1 MKKLVLI
8 LTALVVSSSLIAQ
21 TVEEKVESL
30 LQKMTL
36 EEKIGQ
42 MTQFTSSGDVTGPT
56 LRGNVE
62 KEVKAGNVGSLFN
75 AFKADYTRKLQKMAV
90 EETRLGIPL
99 LFGYDVIHGHRTIFP
114 IPLGEASSFD
124 LDAMEEAARIAAIEA
139 SAEGIHWTFAPMVD
153 VSRDPRWGRVM
164 EGAGEDTYYNNLVAK
179 ARVRGFQGDDLSKE
193 NTILACAKHFLA
205 YGAPIAG
212 RDYNTVDMSLQTL
225 HEVYLPPFKATVD
238 AGVETFMTSFNEI
251 NGTPSTANPY
261 LFKDIL
267 RDQWGFEGMVV
278 TDYTAINELVPHG
291 TAKDLAQAGVQALK
305 AGIDMDME
313 GAVFLETLKES
324 VEKGDVTEE
333 EINVAVRRILTLK
346 HKLGLFEDP
355 YRYSDTEREERLVLC
370 DEHKEKARDFARKS
384 IVLLKNENQVL
395 PLKLE
400 NKPKIAAI
408 GPLVKSKKDVL
419 GAWKAK
425 GSPKDAKS
433 LFEGLKGATRGKA
446 ELLYAQGCK
455 LDGDD
460 TSGFAEAIE
469 VANQSDVIILAIGE
483 ARTISGEAKSR
494 SDITIPGVQ
503 TELLA
508 ELKKTGKPVVVVLMN
523 GRPLALE
530 KEDELADALLETW
543 HLGTMAGPAIADVI
557 FGKYNPAGKLP
568 MTFPRNVGQVPIY
581 YNAKNTGR
589 PFDPEN
595 PSGYKSNYLDVPNSP
610 LYAFGYGLSYT
621 TFEYGEITLSSNTTD
636 GAPITA
642 SIEVTNTGDYDGEE
656 VVQMYIQDII
666 GKSTRPL
673 KELKGFEKIFLKK
686 GETKTVTFTIE
697 KEALTYFRWDMSE
710 GVEAGEFNVFI
721 GTSSD
726 QVKAASFT
734 LTKDYEVGKKN
745 YNPIQSK

>member
-1 MKKLVLI
+1 MKKFLLTV
-8 LTALVVSSSLIAQ
+8 TALFLGSALYAQ
-21 TVEEKVESL
+21 NIEEKVESL
-30 LQKMTL
+30 LKEMTL

-75 AFKADYTRKLQKMAV
+75 AFTASYTRKLQKMAV
-90 EETRLGIPL
+90 EDTRLGIPL
-99 LFGYDVIHGHRTIFP
+99 LFGYDVIHGHRTLFP

-124 LDAMEEAARIAAIEA
+124 LDAMEEAARIAAVEA

-179 ARVRGFQGDDLSKE
+179 ARVKGFQGDDLSKE

-251 NGTPSTANPY
+251 NGVPSTANPY

-267 RDQWGFEGMVV
+267 RDQWGFDGMVV

-291 TAKDLAQAGVQALK
+291 TAKDLAHAGVQALK

-355 YRYSDTEREERLVLC
+355 YRYSDEEREARVVLSK
-370 DEHKEKARDFARKS
+370 EHKQAARKIARKS
-384 IVLLKNENQVL
+384 IVLLKNDNQVL
-395 PLKLE
+395 PLDLE
-400 NKPKIAAI
+400 KQTKIAAI

-433 LFEGLKGATRGKA
+433 LFEGLKGATKGKA
-446 ELLYAQGCK
+446 ELLYAKGCDMK
-455 LDGDD
+455 SDD
-460 TSGFAEAIE
+460 KSGFAEAIE
-469 VANQSDVIILAIGE
+469 VANQSDVVVLAIGE
-483 ARTISGEAKSR
+483 PRTISGEAKSR
-494 SDITIPGVQ
+494 TDITIPGVQ
-503 TELLA
+503 TELLEA
-508 ELKKTGKPVVVVLMN
+508 LKETGKPIVVVLMN

-530 KEDELADALLETW
+530 KEDELADAILETW

-557 FGKYNPAGKLP
+557 FGKYNPGGKLP

-589 PFDPEN
+589 PFDPEK

-610 LYAFGYGLSYT
+610 LYPFGYGLSYT
-621 TFEYGEITLSSNTTD
+621 TFEYGEITLSSDKMTD
-636 GAPITA
+636 EAITA
-642 SIEVTNTGDYDGEE
+642 SIEVTNTGNYDGEE
-656 VVQMYIQDII
+656 VVQMYIQDVI

-673 KELKGFEKIFLKK
+673 KELKGFEKVFIKK
-686 GETKTVTFTIE
+686 GETKKITFTIE

-710 GVEAGEFNVFI
+710 GVEAGDFNVYI
-721 GTSSD
+721 GTNSD
-726 QVKAASFT
+726 DVKKASFN
-734 LTKDYEVGKKN
+734 LTKDYEASTN
-745 YNPIQSK
+745 YDPIGSK

>member
-1 MKKLVLI
+1 MNRILFT
-8 LTALVVSSSLIAQ
+8 LTALFLGSALYAQ
-21 TVEEKVESL
+21 NIEEKVESL
-30 LQKMTL
+30 LKEMTL

-75 AFKADYTRKLQKMAV
+75 AFKASYTRKLQKMAV

-99 LFGYDVIHGHRTIFP
+99 LFGYDVIHGHRTLFP

-124 LDAMEEAARIAAIEA
+124 LEAMEEAARIAAVEA

-179 ARVRGFQGDDLSKE
+179 ARVKGFQGDDLSKE

-251 NGTPSTANPY
+251 NGVPSTANPY

-267 RDQWGFEGMVV
+267 RDQWGFDGMVV

-291 TAKDLAQAGVQALK
+291 TAKDLAHAGVQALK

-355 YRYSDTEREERLVLC
+355 YRYSDEEREARVVLSK
-370 DEHKEKARDFARKS
+370 EHKQAARKIARKS
-384 IVLLKNENQVL
+384 IVLLKNDNQVL
-395 PLKLE
+395 PLDLE
-400 NKPKIAAI
+400 KQTKIAAI

-433 LFEGLKGATRGKA
+433 LFEGLKGATKGKA
-446 ELLYAQGCK
+446 ELLYAKGCDMK
-455 LDGDD
+455 SDD
-460 TSGFAEAIE
+460 KSGFVEAIE
-469 VANQSDVIILAIGE
+469 VANQSDVVVLAIGE
-483 ARTISGEAKSR
+483 PRTISGEAKSR
-494 SDITIPGVQ
+494 TDITIPGVQ
-503 TELLA
+503 TELLEA
-508 ELKKTGKPVVVVLMN
+508 LKATGKPIVVVLMN

-530 KEDELADALLETW
+530 KEDELADAILETW

-557 FGKYNPAGKLP
+557 FGKYNPGGKLP

-589 PFDPEN
+589 PFDPSQ
-595 PSGYKSNYLDVPNSP
+595 PSGYKSYYLDAPNSP
-610 LYAFGYGLSYT
+610 LYPFGYGLSYT
-621 TFEYGEITLSSNTTD
+621 TFEYGEITLSSDKMTD
-636 GAPITA
+636 EAITA

-656 VVQMYIQDII
+656 VVQMYIQDVI

-673 KELKGFEKIFLKK
+673 KELKGFEKVFIKK
-686 GETKTVTFTIE
+686 GETKKITFTIE

-710 GVEAGEFNVFI
+710 GVEAGDFNVYI
-721 GTSSD
+721 GTNSD
-726 QVKAASFT
+726 DVKSATFN
-734 LTKDYEVGKKN
+734 LTKDYEASTN
-745 YNPIQSK
+745 YNPIGSK